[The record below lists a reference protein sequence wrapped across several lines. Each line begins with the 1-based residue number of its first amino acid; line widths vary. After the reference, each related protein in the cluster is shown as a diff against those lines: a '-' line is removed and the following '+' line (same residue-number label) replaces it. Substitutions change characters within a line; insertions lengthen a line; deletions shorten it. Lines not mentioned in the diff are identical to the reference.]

1 MAYLKGGRRAVGE
14 YDWLNGWQGRQEKAE
29 RFDESR
35 RDEVERSPGIRKGFI
50 AARGSGGVEIGG
62 KVGFGRVRRVW
73 RVWRVGVGST
83 KAWTSLGEFGEFGE
97 FGEWG
102 AGSAKAWTSRG
113 RHERMGVLDGRGGG
127 LDLGG
132 ARNFQT
138 GAFVYPVVSQTT
150 VSAQTPPLPVVGDFA
165 AAKNISRSSGNSNS
179 QRKSTRAWTRLA
191 VRVAGLTGAW
201 KSEKRQGRGS
211 ECACCCL
218 GERGRCRLEG

>member
-1 MAYLKGGRRAVGE
+1 MMAYLKGGRRAVGE

-35 RDEVERSPGIRKGFI
+35 RDEVDRSPGIRKGFI

-150 VSAQTPPLPVVGDFA
+150 VCTDPSSPGRRRF
-165 AAKNISRSSGNSNS
+165 RSGEEY
-179 QRKSTRAWTRLA
+179 QPEFRQQQQ
-191 VRVAGLTGAW
+191 
-201 KSEKRQGRGS
+201 SEKVDEGVDEIGGAGGRVDGS
-211 ECACCCL
+211 MEK
-218 GERGRCRLEG
+218 